1 MKALFMKLELRR
13 IILFTANMEA
23 MSRFYGE
30 VLGLELVNS
39 ERGWK
44 DFNAGA
50 CAIALHE
57 GAAKVGHR
65 PPKLAFHAADVA
77 ATRAA
82 LVRRGAKMGK
92 VLSTAHLDLCD
103 GKDPD
108 GNPFQISSRK

>member
-1 MKALFMKLELRR
+1 MKLELRR
-13 IILFTANMEA
+13 IIVFTANLEA

-30 VLGLELVNS
+30 VLGLEPVGS
-39 ERGWK
+39 EKGWK
-44 DFNAGA
+44 DFRAGA
-50 CAIALHE
+50 CALALHQGE
-57 GAAKVGHR
+57 AKPGNR
-65 PPKLAFHAADVA
+65 PPKLAFYAPDVA

-92 VLSTAHLDLCD
+92 IMSTAHFDLCD